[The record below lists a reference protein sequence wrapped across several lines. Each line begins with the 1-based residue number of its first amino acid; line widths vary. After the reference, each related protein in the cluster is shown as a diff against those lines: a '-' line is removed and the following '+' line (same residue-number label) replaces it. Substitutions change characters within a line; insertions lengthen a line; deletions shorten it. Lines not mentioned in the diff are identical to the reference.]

1 MVRKKCGKM
10 SLLNYK
16 IFDLIVS
23 TGSLRKAAEMMHL
36 TPSAVSHSLMK
47 LEKEFGLPL
56 LIRDRTGIELTEYG
70 HQILPYIRS
79 IVAMDQ
85 KLHLELETISGVLRG
100 SVRIGVI
107 NSICCCWIP
116 SIVRQMNKEYPD
128 IQVKITQGG
137 YDELETGLI
146 NGMLD
151 LAFVSIPTKN
161 NLSAIPLMKDRLLCI
176 TPTDF
181 VPINKEYITL
191 EELKKHEVIIP
202 GPGSDFD
209 AIAFMKK
216 NNLELQTQHNI
227 IEDSSIVALVE
238 CGLGFSIIP
247 ELVLQ
252 RVMGKV
258 SIYPIE
264 NAPYRTL
271 GIATNKNEWITTATD
286 AMLKMILNYVQVE
299 YPKEMPYYKKT

>member
-1 MVRKKCGKM
+1 M
-10 SLLNYK
+10 SLLNYRM
-16 IFDLIVS
+16 FELIVS
-23 TGSLRKAAEMMHL
+23 TGSLRKAAESLHL

-47 LEKEFGLPL
+47 LEKEFGVPL
-56 LIRDRTGIELTEYG
+56 LIRGRTGIELTEYG

-85 KLHLELETISGVLRG
+85 KLHQELETISGVLRG
-100 SVRIGVI
+100 TVRIGVI
-107 NSICCCWIP
+107 NSVCCCWMP
-116 SIVRQMNKEYPD
+116 SIIRQMKQEYPD
-128 IQVKITQGG
+128 VQVKITQGG
-137 YDELETGLI
+137 YDELETGLMK
-146 NGMLD
+146 GTLD

-161 NLSAIPLMKDRLLCI
+161 NIASIPLMRDRLLCI

-181 VPINKEYITL
+181 VPINQEYITL

-227 IEDSSIVALVE
+227 IEDSSIIALVE

-252 RVMGKV
+252 GIKGNVNV
-258 SIYPIE
+258 YPIE
-264 NAPYRTL
+264 NAPYRML
-271 GIATNKNEWITTATD
+271 GIATCKNDLITAATD
-286 AMLKMILNYVQVE
+286 VMLKMILNYVQVE
-299 YPKEMPYYKKT
+299 YSKEMPYYKKI